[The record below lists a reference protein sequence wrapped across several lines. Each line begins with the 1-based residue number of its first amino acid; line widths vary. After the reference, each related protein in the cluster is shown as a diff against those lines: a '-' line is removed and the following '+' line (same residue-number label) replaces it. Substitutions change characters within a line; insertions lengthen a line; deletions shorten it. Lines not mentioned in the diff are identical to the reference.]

1 MLDHLTRQH
10 NSSVV
15 RALVSAH
22 YHIQGRV
29 SSTVHIVVHWCG
41 SNLHSELVFRIS
53 RLLLTLE
60 RCVSTDVRTG
70 TEAPIPTEINLSHE
84 NYMEN
89 SLAGSVYYHV
99 FVEGIR
105 GAPCIGWKND
115 SREACALEGFRPDG
129 LETAVRLESDFCE
142 RLAARESTLLDALN
156 RRGNSE
162 LLNSRVVETV
172 RANSSEAWIQLD
184 VC

>member
-105 GAPCIGWKND
+105 GVPCIGRQDN
-115 SREACALEGFRPDG
+115 SRETCALEGFRPNG
-129 LETAVRLESDFCE
+129 LETAVRLESDFGE

-162 LLNSRVVETV
+162 LLNSHVVETV